1 MSVDRRPS
9 RRELLRI
16 GGASLAAIPLAA
28 VLAACSGDDS
38 SNDEQN
44 GSGGDADSSAVAMGT
59 WNIASRWI
67 PTELVPGEQRLPV
80 SLADASGLV
89 MDGPSRLTAS
99 LVDLDTDEIVS
110 TGLFADRRT
119 MGDDTVPFWVFRTAI
134 DRVGTFSLVIDGGPE
149 EGAAF
154 QTFDPS
160 TLVVARTGQD
170 LPPFDTPTTT
180 DSRGV
185 EEFCTRAPEPCPFHA
200 VTLTEALES
209 GKPVVYLVG
218 TPAHCQTGV
227 CGPVLEQLIG
237 LAEDVGDSAVF
248 VHADVYADKAATVVA
263 PAVEAAKLTFEPVL
277 FVTDAQ
283 GRIVQR
289 LDAIWDV
296 EEVREALS

>member
-1 MSVDRRPS
+1 MTSDRRHS

-16 GGASLAAIPLAA
+16 GGASIAAIPLATL
-28 VLAACSGDDS
+28 LASCGGDDQS
-38 SNDEQN
+38 DDQSD
-44 GSGGDADSSAVAMGT
+44 GGASGASASTKMGT
-59 WNIASRWI
+59 WSIASRWI

-80 SLADASGLV
+80 SLAAADGLV
-89 MDGPSRLTAS
+89 TEGPQRLVAS
-99 LVDLDTDEIVS
+99 LVDLDTDEVLAS
-110 TGLFADRRT
+110 GLFADRRT
-119 MGDDTVPFWVFRTAI
+119 LGDDTVPFWVFRTAI
-134 DRVGTFSLVIDGGPE
+134 DRVGTFALIVEGGPE

-160 TLVVARTGQD
+160 TLVVARAGD
-170 LPPFDTPTTT
+170 VLPPFDTPTVD

-185 EEFCTRAPEPCPFHA
+185 EEFCTRTPEPCPFHS
-200 VTLTEALES
+200 VTLTEALAA

-227 CGPVLEQLIG
+227 CGPVLEQLIP
-237 LAEDVGDSAVF
+237 LAEEFGDSVVF

-283 GRIVQR
+283 GRVVER

-296 EEVREALS
+296 NEVREALS